1 MVTRVGW
8 FGRIERMI
16 GDAATVGYTHPI
28 VNAVADLEAT
38 LDGCAD
44 ARLWSLSVKELDDLL
59 PRAHALLA
67 RITGTLVLPLIREA
81 DSRGACQEYDAAS
94 TAEWVRYLLRIPHR
108 QAKQL
113 VELARAVDTD
123 LTATG
128 AALAAGR
135 ISADHAQVIAESV
148 AGLPDQVEAGVADA
162 AEEHLL
168 DAAADHDPRAL
179 HRIGR
184 RIVEVIDPDH
194 GDELL
199 RRQLDRADR
208 QAEET
213 RELHGIPS
221 GGRIRLTGWLDNEG
235 WQILRTALDPL
246 AAPRPADTGQP
257 DPRPYPRRMADALVE
272 LADRALRGGD
282 LPTQGGE
289 KPTLILT
296 LDYTKLAAEVGTGTL
311 DTGDHLPAGTVR
323 RLACD
328 AKIIPAVL
336 GGPSQP
342 LDLGRA
348 QRTVTTALR
357 RALVLRDAGCTF
369 PGCDLPPGW
378 CDAHHLLSWANGGP
392 TDLNNTV
399 LLCPRHHHTAHHQ
412 HWTIRIAG
420 DGLPEFIPPPWID
433 PEQHPRRHHRHKA
446 PPHHPRQ

>member
-1 MVTRVGW
+1 MTSWPGPPLEGLRRSGAVGFSPVREVVQKGVGKRGCGMVTRVGW

-16 GDAATVGYTHPI
+16 GGTATVGYTHPI

-81 DSRGACQEYDAAS
+81 DSRGACQEHDAAS
-94 TAEWVRYLLRIPHR
+94 TSEWVRYLLRIPHR

-113 VELARAVDTD
+113 VALARAVDTD
-123 LTATG
+123 LTATA

-135 ISADHAQVIAESV
+135 ISADHAQVITDSLAALPAQAE
-148 AGLPDQVEAGVADA
+148 GWVADA

-168 DAAADHDPRAL
+168 DAAADHDPKAL

-208 QAEET
+208 QAEES

-311 DTGDHLPAGTVR
+311 DTGDHLPAG
-323 RLACD
+323 
-328 AKIIPAVL
+328 
-336 GGPSQP
+336 
-342 LDLGRA
+342 
-348 QRTVTTALR
+348 
-357 RALVLRDAGCTF
+357 
-369 PGCDLPPGW
+369 W
-378 CDAHHLLSWANGGP
+378 CDAHHLLAWANGGP
-392 TDLNNTV
+392 TDLLNLV

-433 PEQHPRRHHRHKA
+433 PEQHPRRHHRHKTHC
-446 PPHHPRQ
+446 PKELGV